1 MRENNLDPSC
11 ENRRSLFEFSL
22 WLSRAWLGKK
32 SLLCINGSK
41 KTGFAHR
48 ITAAVTKAPWWV
60 CAEPLSS
67 PVSQPRPLLAQRPSP
82 RTCCSSYRAATSA
95 AAAPAAADRG
105 SPGLPPA
112 GPSSS
117 LLAVLRLILSRAG
130 ILAERFGPTPRRK
143 LAPAKSPLFFSSV
156 QASYMCPEHV
166 LANGSVSSENGLA

>member
-1 MRENNLDPSC
+1 MDPCC

-22 WLSRAWLGKK
+22 WLSRACLGKK

-60 CAEPLSS
+60 CAEPLISS
-67 PVSQPRPLLAQRPSP
+67 AVSQPRPSHAQRPSP
-82 RTCCSSYRAATSA
+82 RTCSSSYRAAASA

-143 LAPAKSPLFFSSV
+143 LASTKSPLFFSSV
-156 QASYMCPEHV
+156 QVSYICPEPV